1 MLAQLPNVAEASD
14 PLIGRFR
21 DGVRIG
27 QTARSQTRQNGF
39 ERIRL
44 KPDQTQVEI
53 SKVERLEF
61 AA

>member
-1 MLAQLPNVAEASD
+1 MLAQLPHVADACD
-14 PLIGRFR
+14 WLIGPFR

-44 KPDQTQVEI
+44 EPDQPQIEI
-53 SKVERLEF
+53 SKVELLEF